1 MSSVKILVVED
12 EKISAMAIR
21 KMLSD
26 LGYTVTG
33 IAISGE
39 EAIGKACE
47 IKPDLVLMDIKLEGL
62 LDGIETAETLTG
74 LYNIP
79 VVYITAYEDEQ
90 IFQRAKL
97 TAPFGYMIK
106 PFDERLLH
114 INIEI
119 AIYKHKVEQK
129 LKEKALEEEKETYR
143 LNLEAIFRSLEEGI
157 ISVDRDLNI
166 IHLNPAIKNTC
177 GFSGKDTGRPF
188 RIFRKNSCDKCIE
201 ILEETIK
208 RKQSVKIDRF
218 ECEQN
223 NSLKKVFSI
232 SSVPL
237 IDEKGLF
244 SGAVLV
250 IRDKTHID
258 VLEKELEG
266 RRSFYNIIGKSKEIQ
281 KIYDLIEILSDVQS
295 TVLIT
300 GESGTGKELVAEA
313 LHYKGIRRNK
323 PLVKLNCTA
332 LSESLLE
339 SELFGH
345 VKGAFTGAMKD
356 KIGRFQK
363 ADGGTIFLD
372 EIGNISSN
380 MQLHLLRVLQE
391 REFEQVGG
399 NETIKV
405 DVRVIAATNEDLR
418 EKVRTGQFREDLYYR
433 LKVVEIKLPPLRERR
448 EDIILLTEFFIQKLN
463 KKFKRNITGISS
475 TVQRIFME
483 YSWPGNIR
491 ELEHTVEHA
500 FILCR
505 DSVITVEDLPCDLR
519 DTAFLSKSD
528 RIENEKQIIISALER
543 FRWNKTDTARFLGMS
558 RQTIYR
564 KIKEYDI

>member
-1 MSSVKILVVED
+1 MPSVKILIVED
-12 EKISAMAIR
+12 EKISAMAIG
-21 KMLSD
+21 KMLAD
-26 LGYTVTG
+26 LGYTLTG

-39 EAIGKACE
+39 EAIRKASDVQ
-47 IKPDLVLMDIKLEGL
+47 PDLVLMDIKLDGL
-62 LDGIETAETLTG
+62 LDGIETAETLNR

-106 PFDERLLH
+106 PFDERLLR

-119 AIYKHKVEQK
+119 AIYKHQVEQK

-157 ISVDRDLNI
+157 ISVDRNLNI
-166 IHLNPAIKNTC
+166 IHLNPAIKNIC
-177 GFSGKDTGRPF
+177 GFSAEDTGKPF
-188 RIFRKNSCDKCIE
+188 RMFKNNSCSKCIE
-201 ILEETIK
+201 MLEETIT
-208 RKQSVKIDRF
+208 RKQPVKIDRF

-223 NSLKKVFSI
+223 NSSKKVFSI

-250 IRDKTHID
+250 LRDKTQID
-258 VLEKELEG
+258 VLEKELEE

-313 LHYKGIRRNK
+313 LHYKGIRSNK

-405 DVRVIAATNEDLR
+405 DVRVIAATNEDLK
-418 EKVRTGQFREDLYYR
+418 EKVRLGQFREDLYYR
-433 LKVVEIKLPPLRERR
+433 LKVVEIKLPPLRERI
-448 EDIILLTEFFIQKLN
+448 EDILLLSEFFIQKLN
-463 KKFKRNITGISS
+463 KKFNRNITGISS
-475 TVQRIFME
+475 SVQRIFME

-491 ELEHTVEHA
+491 ELAHTVEHA

-505 DSVITVEDLPCDLR
+505 NSVITVDDLPGDLR
-519 DTAFLSKSD
+519 EPSFLPGSD
-528 RIENEKQIIISALER
+528 KIENEKEIILSALER

-564 KIKEYDI
+564 KIKEYNI

>member
-1 MSSVKILVVED
+1 MPSVKILIVED

-21 KMLSD
+21 RMLAE

-33 IAISGE
+33 TAMSGE
-39 EAIGKACE
+39 EAIRKASE
-47 IKPDLVLMDIKLEGL
+47 IQPDLVLMDIKLDGL
-62 LDGIETAETLTG
+62 LDGIETAETLNR

-106 PFDERLLH
+106 PFDERLLR

-119 AIYKHKVEQK
+119 AIYKHQVEEK

-166 IHLNPAIKNTC
+166 IHLNPAIENTC
-177 GFSGKDTGRPF
+177 GFSVEDKGKPF
-188 RIFRKNSCDKCIE
+188 RIFRKNSCNKCIE
-201 ILEETIK
+201 ILEETIIK
-208 RKQSVKIDRF
+208 KQPVKIDRF

-223 NSLKKVFSI
+223 NSSKKIFSI

-244 SGAVLV
+244 SGAILV

-258 VLEKELEG
+258 VLEKELEE

-313 LHYKGIRRNK
+313 LHYKGIRSNK

-345 VKGAFTGAMKD
+345 VKGAFTGALKD

-418 EKVRTGQFREDLYYR
+418 EKVRTCRFREDLYYR
-433 LKVVEIKLPPLRERR
+433 LKVVEIKLPPLRERI
-448 EDIILLTEFFIQKLN
+448 EDILLLSEFFIQKLN
-463 KKFKRNITGISS
+463 KKFNRNITGISS
-475 TVQRIFME
+475 GVQRIFLE

-505 DSVITVEDLPCDLR
+505 NSVITVDDLPCDLR
-519 DTAFLSKSD
+519 EPLFLPPSD
-528 RIENEKQIIISALER
+528 KIENEKEIIISALER
-543 FRWNKTDTARFLGMS
+543 YRWNKTDTARYLGMS

-564 KIKEYDI
+564 KIKEYNI

>member
-1 MSSVKILVVED
+1 MPSVKILIVED
-12 EKISAMAIR
+12 EKISAMAIG
-21 KMLSD
+21 KMLAD
-26 LGYTVTG
+26 LGYTLTG

-39 EAIGKACE
+39 EAIRKASDVQ
-47 IKPDLVLMDIKLEGL
+47 PDLVLMDIKLDGL
-62 LDGIETAETLTG
+62 LDGIETAETLNR

-106 PFDERLLH
+106 PFDERLLR

-119 AIYKHKVEQK
+119 AIYKHQVEQK

-157 ISVDRDLNI
+157 ISVDRNLNI
-166 IHLNPAIKNTC
+166 IHLNPAIKNIC
-177 GFSGKDTGRPF
+177 GFSAEDTGKPF
-188 RIFRKNSCDKCIE
+188 RMFKNNSCSKCIE
-201 ILEETIK
+201 MLEETIT
-208 RKQSVKIDRF
+208 RKQPVKIDRF

-223 NSLKKVFSI
+223 NSSKKVFSI

-250 IRDKTHID
+250 LRDKTQID
-258 VLEKELEG
+258 VLEKELEE

-313 LHYKGIRRNK
+313 LHYKGIRSNK

-405 DVRVIAATNEDLR
+405 DVRVIAATNEDLK
-418 EKVRTGQFREDLYYR
+418 EKVRLGQFRDDLYYR
-433 LKVVEIKLPPLRERR
+433 LKVVEIKLPPLRERI
-448 EDIILLTEFFIQKLN
+448 EDILLLSEFFIQKLN
-463 KKFKRNITGISS
+463 KKFNRNITGISS
-475 TVQRIFME
+475 SVQRIFME

-491 ELEHTVEHA
+491 ELAHTVEHA

-505 DSVITVEDLPCDLR
+505 NSVITVDDLPGELR
-519 DTAFLSKSD
+519 EPSFLPGSD
-528 RIENEKQIIISALER
+528 KIENEKEIILSALER

-564 KIKEYDI
+564 KIKEYNI

>member
-1 MSSVKILVVED
+1 M
-12 EKISAMAIR
+12 
-21 KMLSD
+21 
-26 LGYTVTG
+26 
-33 IAISGE
+33 
-39 EAIGKACE
+39 
-47 IKPDLVLMDIKLEGL
+47 
-62 LDGIETAETLTG
+62 
-74 LYNIP
+74 
-79 VVYITAYEDEQ
+79 
-90 IFQRAKL
+90 F
-97 TAPFGYMIK
+97 
-106 PFDERLLH
+106 
-114 INIEI
+114 
-119 AIYKHKVEQK
+119 
-129 LKEKALEEEKETYR
+129 
-143 LNLEAIFRSLEEGI
+143 
-157 ISVDRDLNI
+157 
-166 IHLNPAIKNTC
+166 KN
-177 GFSGKDTGRPF
+177 
-188 RIFRKNSCDKCIE
+188 NSCSKCIE
-201 ILEETIK
+201 MLEETIT
-208 RKQSVKIDRF
+208 RKQPVKIDRF

-223 NSLKKVFSI
+223 NSSKKVFSI

-250 IRDKTHID
+250 LRDKTQID
-258 VLEKELEG
+258 VLEKELEE

-313 LHYKGIRRNK
+313 LHYKGIRSNK

-405 DVRVIAATNEDLR
+405 DVRVIAATNEDLK
-418 EKVRTGQFREDLYYR
+418 EKVRLGQFREDLYYR
-433 LKVVEIKLPPLRERR
+433 LKVVEIKLPPLRERI
-448 EDIILLTEFFIQKLN
+448 EDILLLSEFFIQKLN
-463 KKFKRNITGISS
+463 KKFNRNITGISS
-475 TVQRIFME
+475 SVQRIFME

-491 ELEHTVEHA
+491 ELAHTVEHA

-505 DSVITVEDLPCDLR
+505 NSVITVDDLPGDLR
-519 DTAFLSKSD
+519 EPSFLPGSD
-528 RIENEKQIIISALER
+528 KIENEKEIILSALER

-564 KIKEYDI
+564 KIKEYNI

>member
-1 MSSVKILVVED
+1 MPSVKILIVED

-21 KMLSD
+21 RMLAE

-33 IAISGE
+33 TAMSGE
-39 EAIGKACE
+39 EAIRKASE
-47 IKPDLVLMDIKLEGL
+47 IQPDLVLMDIKLDGL
-62 LDGIETAETLTG
+62 LDGIETAETLNR

-106 PFDERLLH
+106 PFDERLLR

-119 AIYKHKVEQK
+119 AIYKHQVEEK

-166 IHLNPAIKNTC
+166 IHLNPAIENTC
-177 GFSGKDTGRPF
+177 GFSVEDKGKPF
-188 RIFRKNSCDKCIE
+188 RIFRKNSCNKCIE
-201 ILEETIK
+201 ILEETIIK
-208 RKQSVKIDRF
+208 KQPVKIDRF

-223 NSLKKVFSI
+223 NSSKKIFSI

-244 SGAVLV
+244 SGAILV

-258 VLEKELEG
+258 VLEKELEE

-313 LHYKGIRRNK
+313 LHYKGIRSNK

-345 VKGAFTGAMKD
+345 VKGAFTGALKD
-356 KIGRFQK
+356 KIGR
-363 ADGGTIFLD
+363 
-372 EIGNISSN
+372 
-380 MQLHLLRVLQE
+380 
-391 REFEQVGG
+391 
-399 NETIKV
+399 
-405 DVRVIAATNEDLR
+405 
-418 EKVRTGQFREDLYYR
+418 
-433 LKVVEIKLPPLRERR
+433 
-448 EDIILLTEFFIQKLN
+448 
-463 KKFKRNITGISS
+463 
-475 TVQRIFME
+475 
-483 YSWPGNIR
+483 
-491 ELEHTVEHA
+491 
-500 FILCR
+500 
-505 DSVITVEDLPCDLR
+505 
-519 DTAFLSKSD
+519 
-528 RIENEKQIIISALER
+528 
-543 FRWNKTDTARFLGMS
+543 
-558 RQTIYR
+558 
-564 KIKEYDI
+564 

>member
-1 MSSVKILVVED
+1 MPSVKILIVED
-12 EKISAMAIR
+12 EKISAMAMR
-21 KMLSD
+21 KMLVE
-26 LGYTVTG
+26 LGYTVIGTVM
-33 IAISGE
+33 SGE
-39 EAIGKACE
+39 QAIKKASE
-47 IKPDLVLMDIKLEGL
+47 IQPDLVLMDIKLDGL
-62 LDGIETAETLTG
+62 LDGIETAETLNR

-106 PFDERLLH
+106 PFDERLLR

-119 AIYKHKVEQK
+119 AIYKHQVEEK

-166 IHLNPAIKNTC
+166 IYLNPAIENTC
-177 GFSGKDTGRPF
+177 GFSGEDTGKPF
-188 RIFRKNSCDKCIE
+188 RIFKKNSCNKCIE
-201 ILEETIK
+201 ILEETII
-208 RKQSVKIDRF
+208 RKQPVKIDRF
-218 ECEQN
+218 ECDRN
-223 NSLKKVFSI
+223 NSSKKVFSI
-232 SSVPL
+232 NSVPL

-250 IRDKTHID
+250 LRDKTHID
-258 VLEKELEG
+258 VLEKELKE

-281 KIYDLIEILSDVQS
+281 KIYDLIEILSEVQS

-313 LHYKGIRRNK
+313 LHYKGIRSNK

-345 VKGAFTGAMKD
+345 VKGAFTGALKD

-418 EKVRTGQFREDLYYR
+418 EKVRTCRFREDLYYR
-433 LKVVEIKLPPLRERR
+433 LKVVEIKLPPLRERI
-448 EDIILLTEFFIQKLN
+448 EDILLLSEFFIQKLN
-463 KKFKRNITGISS
+463 KNFNRNITGISS
-475 TVQRIFME
+475 GVQRIFLE

-500 FILCR
+500 FVLCR
-505 DSVITVEDLPCDLR
+505 NSVITVDDLPCDLR
-519 DTAFLSKSD
+519 EPFFLPASD
-528 RIENEKQIIISALER
+528 KIENEKEIIISALER
-543 FRWNKTDTARFLGMS
+543 FRWNKTDTARYLGMS

-564 KIKEYDI
+564 KIKEYNI